1 MSSGRT
7 LAPFRGVEK
16 IGEWLFPYRGTIW
29 GIMGGAVYLFAHPRV
44 PLFRLGVLLI
54 VLGECLRLWACGYI
68 KTYRGPMEEVVELTT
83 AGPYAHLRN
92 PLYLANGCIGLGIV
106 FLSGLLALVPL
117 FLGVFAFLYGSIV
130 RAEEAFLTRRFGA
143 AYEEYA
149 ASVPRFV
156 PRLVPYPK
164 RRGTFSF
171 QVLLRRETITL
182 GTLALVILLF
192 YLRGF
197 GPLRVL
203 DRILGL

>member
-1 MSSGRT
+1 MPSGRT
-7 LAPFRGVEK
+7 LASFRGIEK

-29 GIMGGAVYLFAHPRV
+29 GVMGGVVYLFAHPRV

-68 KTYRGPMEEVVELTT
+68 KTYRGPMEEVAELTT
-83 AGPYAHLRN
+83 AGPYAYLRN

-106 FLSGLLALVPL
+106 LLSGLLGLVPL

-130 RAEEAFLTRRFGA
+130 RAEEAFLARRFGA
-143 AYEEYA
+143 LYEEYA
-149 ASVPRFV
+149 TSVPRFV
-156 PRLVPYPK
+156 PRLTPYPK

-171 QVLLRRETITL
+171 QVLFRRETITL
-182 GTLALVILLF
+182 GTLALVVFLF

-197 GPLRVL
+197 GFLRVL
-203 DRILGL
+203 DRILGF